1 MKKTISKC
9 IRTGIVS
16 ITLLCS
22 FLAFTPV
29 MAHIKTDTS
38 QFPDVKSSEARF
50 DILVLVGLGI
60 IPETTTFEPER
71 KLSRFDL
78 AVWAAMEAK
87 LAPEGEKPD
96 VNMLANAAKAKGLVM
111 ILEGNATYA
120 DINTLFFQDK
130 HDASQAATVP
140 TRAQAASYILA
151 GLVSPEGASLLEKKG
166 VAIGPVGKVSS
177 VEEKTNPD
185 GGTSFMITIGDKTM
199 AVYTHGRVGNGPSDL
214 AKWKDR
220 IVRRS
225 FIRKQGEISLWSY
238 LESET
243 VAGEVVAE
251 PEHDHSSHKHEEEAA
266 PVTSSAEKPEHEHA
280 EHQHS
285 K

>member
-1 MKKTISKC
+1 MKNTISGYIKVC
-9 IRTGIVS
+9 A
-16 ITLLCS
+16 ITLAL
-22 FLAFTPV
+22 LVVVLPVEPV
-29 MAHIKTDTS
+29 MAHIMTDTS

-78 AVWAAMEAK
+78 AVWAAMDAK
-87 LAPEGEKPD
+87 LGPEGEKPD
-96 VNMLANAAKAKGLVM
+96 VTALANAAKEKGLVM
-111 ILEGNATYA
+111 MLEGDATYA
-120 DINTLFFQDK
+120 DINTLFFQGK

-151 GLVSPEGASLLEKKG
+151 GLVSPEGVSLLEKKG
-166 VAIGPVGKVSS
+166 VAIGPVGKVSA

-214 AKWKDR
+214 AKWNDR

-225 FIRKQGEISLWSY
+225 FIRKQGDISLWSY
-238 LESET
+238 LESES
-243 VAGEVVAE
+243 VAGEVVEE
-251 PEHDHSSHKHEEEAA
+251 PEHDHSSHKHEEAA
-266 PVTSSAEKPEHEHA
+266 TPETSAAEKPEHDHA

>member
-1 MKKTISKC
+1 MNKSIASC
-9 IRTGIVS
+9 IRFGLISMTFVCA
-16 ITLLCS
+16 LLT
-22 FLAFTPV
+22 FTPAI
-29 MAHIKTDTS
+29 AHIMTDTT
-38 QFPDVKSSEARF
+38 QFPDIKSSDARF
-50 DILVLVGLGI
+50 DVLVLVGLGI

-78 AVWAAMEAK
+78 AVWAAMDAK
-87 LAPEGEKPD
+87 LGPEGEKPD
-96 VNMLANAAKAKGLVM
+96 VTALANAAKEKGLVM
-111 ILEGNATYA
+111 ILEGDATYD
-120 DINTLFFQDK
+120 DINTLFFQGK
-130 HDASQAATVP
+130 HDASQATSVP
-140 TRAQAASYILA
+140 TRGQAASYILA
-151 GLVSPEGASLLEKKG
+151 GLVSPIGAAALEKKG
-166 VAIGPVGKVSS
+166 VAVGPTGTVSA

-199 AVYTHGRVGNGPSDL
+199 PMYTHGRVGNGPSDL

-225 FIRKQGEISLWSY
+225 FVRKLGDVSVWQY

-243 VAGEVVAE
+243 VAGEAVEE
-251 PEHDHSSHKHEEEAA
+251 PEHDHSSHKHEAEAA
-266 PVTSSAEKPEHEHA
+266 PQPSAAEKPEHEHA